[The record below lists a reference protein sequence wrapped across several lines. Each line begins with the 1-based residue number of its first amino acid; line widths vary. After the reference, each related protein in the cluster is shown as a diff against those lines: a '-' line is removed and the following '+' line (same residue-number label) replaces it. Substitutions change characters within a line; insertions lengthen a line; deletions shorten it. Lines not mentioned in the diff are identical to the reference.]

1 MAGADPYSETWCKS
15 KTKYRSPKKSLKTAY
30 QFIIAL
36 KLPEEYDNVCLNYE
50 GTVHKTVLFTHKR
63 RKRE

>member
-1 MAGADPYSETWCKS
+1 MAGVDSHGETWCES
-15 KTKYRSPKKSLKTAY
+15 KTKHCSPKKSLKTAY

-36 KLPEEYDNVCLNYE
+36 KLTEEYDNVCLNYE
-50 GTVHKTVLFTHKR
+50 RTVHKTVLFTHKR